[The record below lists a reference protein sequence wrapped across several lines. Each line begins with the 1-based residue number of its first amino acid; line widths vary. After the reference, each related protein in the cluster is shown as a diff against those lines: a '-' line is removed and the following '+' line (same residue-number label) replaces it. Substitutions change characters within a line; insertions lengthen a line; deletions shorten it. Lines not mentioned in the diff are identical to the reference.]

1 MSDFF
6 DKLNSYESTIGAPNG
21 TLGVASVPQGP
32 EAPVPDSSKY
42 DPITA
47 GYSKDQQMPT
57 RSRFDAGLQADDDV
71 DQHRSDSQN
80 GWWLAGATVGRA
92 VGQGLAKTALG
103 FSMLGSAIGAGVV
116 AGIGPDNLNSV
127 FGSHLTDKDY
137 SMDRIINNPVNK
149 IFTDFE
155 DKVKEITPVY
165 TTKAY
170 DQSSASDKFFNNFGK
185 WMATDGSDMV
195 GFALSM
201 AVPGGIAGKIGLGA
215 TILGDASRGAT
226 ALSEALTAA
235 GATEKALV
243 GASQGIDLATQLATH
258 GSVESMFMA
267 KDTGN
272 QIMNKY
278 LANIN
283 SKLPDYQQ
291 FKSAKD
297 LPQNLQDDLNK
308 KMSSGMKNDFWWN
321 MAAGIPANLFE
332 VGLINKFIGKAG
344 TVAESVGKDINAGAN
359 IAEDATQNVNAFDGI
374 GTGKFKTLTKNIS
387 DAANTI
393 GETRIGS
400 ALREA
405 PKGIVY
411 EGLFKAN
418 LQTQLNELS
427 TQYGLEGKAGYFLE
441 SGLQA
446 GKNILNSVNPAN
458 WNDPKYQSARDAM
471 FSGAVLGAVMG
482 GVTSAT
488 VGHNQEV
495 LAHSQHQDAV
505 NQAIN
510 YLNTAKSDFLSQDQY
525 VTKDVPQPDGTN
537 QKQIQFDDKGNPIIN
552 QTDIANFLGNQ
563 KRMSDLVASE
573 EYYTTTGQKEMASI
587 IRNERTTNWALAHLQ
602 TGKEDAMFGKLD
614 DLAKAKPEDL
624 SKLGFDPTFYGD
636 DGQARSIQQRVNE
649 IRDKVASVKDIYK
662 NVTDNIPS
670 DQTAR
675 IEELVRLKSRSD
687 EMTKHIDDL
696 TNQRDGMA
704 LDYSND
710 PLHVKDIDEATRNLR
725 ALEDS
730 KDYLDT
736 RREELESRNQ
746 DFKDNTSD
754 IDENTLNQEE
764 KDSLQHMRDSHEF
777 DTNKLDDL
785 ANFHDDKIASTKK
798 FIDDKKTM
806 YKDQLDEGGYDS
818 TVGKYNL
825 LKRAKTSG
833 QTQDIKNANGKIVQL
848 QATLHEHNHEYN
860 ALMTPFDGAKR
871 FEQRLNS
878 SFKTQLASD
887 VVNKQYEANTTLPV
901 SEHESKPQP
910 PVVTPDN
917 KIVPQPPTTP
927 EVVHTQPD
935 FLPNS
940 RLTLDNQRENRADEV
955 KQAMTTGG
963 RTDPNKIAKFASDN
977 EGTRLDVRYN
987 KNRNGG
993 QDIDGTKL
1001 SPTIRGTIKDGKF
1014 TSDKGVDMPVERL
1027 AGEQIGDIRVLTP
1040 TSTSSVK
1047 TETKLVPPVITTE
1060 NQKEFH
1066 DQMYSSSK
1074 PYVAV
1079 VINST
1084 TGVDNNTD
1092 PHQERWF
1099 RATENLNLRD
1109 GKYQL
1114 LAVTQANTPA
1124 SKALLGDSW
1133 NDNLLHDE
1141 NTIKTVLLKDGKA
1154 VKYNQF
1160 GQEDKTGNIA
1170 FTSLPLTPDKSK
1182 IAIAEH
1188 RTLEDRA
1195 KSGIEGYS
1203 WQGDKTAKYITTEEE
1218 VKSGTLDDLL
1228 TRHAEWR
1235 KELLANPDT
1244 KIYNVS
1250 SKASGIRVK
1259 GELGAVTGRLTDEKS
1274 TKVILATG
1282 NTVKDAAG
1290 KDITVKPGMTYA
1302 EHKGMVVPLTARRLT
1317 DAEIATTKEALKQ
1330 WTQSNSKNTINTFV
1344 KQLSEAVRNKDTKK
1358 AVEIREKLRG
1368 KDIGTLP
1375 IDVKDLVEG
1384 KGNISAEEL
1393 QQLYDHGLHLTN
1405 ERNAFK
1411 TYLED
1416 TVRLGDTDDYGM
1428 SVNEGKVIFGKDS
1441 MPQEDLWN
1449 NTNTDKLDA
1458 FLKDK
1463 YINISNRALSTDKD
1477 YTDYKI
1483 GKDGLEPV
1491 KWDSYHDYLTSNEHP
1506 DGSARTDMPLKTS
1519 LANLGEAQFKSVNL
1533 RFTNLTDAIKPER
1546 NDTEAIKKIAKP
1558 DTTKSFTQS
1567 DFADKVSS
1575 LEDGKSYQVELKNSD
1590 TTKAQD
1596 SFFYR
1601 FKKEDG
1607 EVKFV
1612 DRTKMDGTVDKTLP
1626 ASGSIILDALN
1637 NPEIAKG
1644 ATPDVTKLKVVDL
1657 KELGE
1662 ETKSEPVNIPTES
1675 IEAPDDYQE
1684 NDSYQGEELMT
1695 KTYNDVINEINKT
1708 GSFKGNPSDLEEF
1721 IQTVKSSF
1729 PETSA
1734 QAIAKSYVDLNP
1746 ADISSTPKTT
1756 STPIKRRVMRGMTK
1770 DVTAYKPINLD
1781 KEESWFK
1788 ERFPNVDFKRVSG
1801 LIQGKYWGLF
1811 DNAMGVL
1818 VSTDATSGTTYHE
1831 AFHTASFLYHT
1842 EAERKAVY
1850 DEYRQR
1856 TGTND
1861 SDRVVEE
1868 KLAEEFR
1875 EYVQSDGSYTFPDKR
1890 QGFFKRLWNTIKSF
1904 IGIKPHIEDLF
1915 NKISTGRFAQQ
1926 EISNDLGVQIQVP
1939 KTADLVES
1947 TSQTHAILDDMTV
1960 SFFSHF
1966 FEDGHTI
1973 DSLFNI
1979 FNEGKVSML
1988 LEGKD
1993 GIYDKMLEDY
2003 KGIID
2008 PTNPTILDNITDPQN
2023 WKDKVRLHKEVLA
2036 NLGLKL
2042 INKVASDN
2050 TSIDY
2055 TPTNLE
2061 LEGQKDN
2068 AQMESH
2074 IEFSSK
2080 EGMPKI
2086 VKFFLSSLPEL
2097 VNREDG
2103 VEHKLSAY
2111 GTLKLADP
2119 EKLMN
2124 ILGNQLAN
2132 MTTAKEMVDKI
2143 KELSVD
2149 YPTLTR
2155 LISRMQVGDELFP
2168 TTATDNEARF
2178 TGLFWQQFA
2187 KTNHEYYITYLAEN
2201 GRVDM
2206 INANSARQEQVTR
2219 DRWRDNI
2226 QSELRSP
2233 DGILKEVDNKI
2244 IVDKFKVKQLSR
2256 YTDPFEQASK
2266 LGIKFTYPE
2275 KIYANEAMFKTF
2287 KEQLQ
2292 GIINNVSNPENK
2304 VTDIFSNSDSPV
2316 RGRINKLTELETQTN
2331 PDSTERQHIA
2341 IDGKTNYSLTLN
2353 NSLSLGVNELNNRS
2367 GDLYEAAKSADTHSI
2382 VLDKLSSNPDYSI
2395 ELSISSGMKRQAADG
2410 TETAKLS
2417 PTDAFANTIN
2427 GVLKGMHSLLRPGDK
2442 KLEYRMKLGEFVASN
2457 KLVTQDGKYTQE
2469 VHSIFRDYLKDELT
2483 RINNIKDGLGSNIQY
2498 YKDSTNN
2505 LGIFT
2510 DILKDVNVPEFD
2522 MKEQAH
2528 AWVDN
2533 NKDIIDGKIASF
2545 LTDTTNKFGE
2555 TARKYSIFKQLSEK
2569 IGKKYVL
2576 KPDNYIVNGVDT
2588 RAINDILKTGDS
2600 NEVYTGGQIHQF
2612 FRYIAVNSLIGNI
2625 EQTKLFTGDLAFYKD
2640 PLKGVDPLKRFSSLT
2655 GTKKMSMVDDSY
2667 NNWLNANKEKIGYI
2681 GDTKY
2686 NLHQD
2691 GNVHIAVVKD
2701 VISSVHQDVRDNFEE
2716 GLIANGMDKD
2726 KRDAVLAKYDKINEA
2741 DAQSW
2746 IHLPGYREMLL
2757 RSHDWTNAH
2766 ELAYKKA
2773 IKGIPLNADEVFLFP
2788 PLKPQYFGPQEANGM
2803 FAPYFLKTSLSPLIP
2818 SVVKGTDLEQL
2829 MHKMYKDDVD
2839 ITSTES
2845 AVKLGG
2851 KIDTTTNDFMPLYT
2865 NVDDKAII
2873 NPQSF
2878 NATGDNGLE
2887 TVVSKLPYQYMGI
2900 QLDIAPERKEETTR
2914 GTQDEKLT
2922 MSNLSKI
2929 SGGDEILKQ
2938 YQSTIDGLVNHAK
2951 ARMIKDTGIKIK
2963 GKQYSI
2969 PDKTK
2974 LLDFLEKQA
2983 IQRGVPTNTLIG
2995 LRMALS
3001 EGSTLD
3007 AVVNKDRIDSIL
3019 ASIVNNNVIKAKRR
3033 GEQKVQVASTGV
3045 GTREFSK
3052 ETGNLHT
3059 DDSLAPYKYSK
3070 DGTTPMEVRVALPKA
3085 LVPYVE
3091 KVGGLD
3097 KFNQDMADGKID
3109 ERILKGV
3116 GFRIPTQQLS
3126 SMINYKV
3133 KEFLPYEAGP
3143 IVHLPSMI
3151 TTIAGSDF
3159 DIDKLTMYEK
3169 NYNIRYEGLKDTD
3182 FRPALRKELT
3192 NAGLIDQFTTVIGNL
3207 PERLSESELSNLIQY
3222 SKEAVSDNEGDRM
3235 DDIILKLQRKYATKP
3250 SLEYID
3256 SKGDS
3261 EKAMQNRLVEL
3272 KEQMLSNPDNF
3283 SNLISPIGN
3292 EVLSGL
3298 ADKMVELQGGQVKDD
3313 YNSAKLMKIDYLL
3326 EQGQRF
3332 QAGKDLLGIAA
3343 KQNTHHVLAQIADL
3357 TLQPSTKV
3365 WFDSME
3371 GQDMRMNRITDVNN
3385 NHQISDIVSEFI
3397 NGFVDIVKDQFTYDL
3412 NANNDTI
3419 NHFFYLTRLGVPIE
3433 ESTSFLNQPIIKK
3446 YIAERN
3452 INNSLVAEGLPEAYQ
3467 KSNFDIVNDLRKE
3480 YLAKTS
3486 NSDSSSQAK
3495 AFEKGM
3501 PHYYEEDE
3509 MRDKVRARYPNF
3521 KLSELDSMIKDDS
3534 SPKSSLRQLV
3544 VLDQFL
3550 QYRDDSSQLTNLMM
3564 LNSQDTDGISK
3575 SLTRS
3580 FVEKQMY
3587 QRMIDNNKSIFTNAR
3602 DIVGKSLIKPYFNAV
3617 MEAEPYFKDLFDTK
3631 SDKANE
3637 LRTQLVHTIAG
3648 SNGIDDVTDATKKFE
3663 SFITAHLLQNTVTD
3677 ENSLPLSA
3685 EQGQLLMGNNS
3696 AATSMLKLRAKLEQD
3711 KTPNDALD
3719 ALSVVKGTDR
3729 TKGNYVDNVKLNNK
3743 RMNKQQSDILS
3754 GSMSDL
3760 LNSNPDV
3767 AKKLFKATLVQSGLN
3782 NSYMSY
3788 HNLLPA
3794 QWFHS
3799 MVAKVMNVFRTSD
3812 LPMHNVLDD
3821 YFRNNWKDSVLV
3833 PKVKNRSVTELQDGS
3848 IAIKLKNEQYNDKMY
3863 LKKWSIPEGV
3873 SKKDFFSQRSDETIP
3888 DSQKPN
3894 WELSLYK
3901 YHDNNG
3907 ESMIFKRVNPLGLA
3921 EKAQETSREWKNKSI
3936 WNVNNK
3942 VDGELVSSG
3951 NYLDYTNYKPTEQ
3964 TETDIVVPDEVNKRF
3979 SEAAGTEHNSVGEAT
3994 EAQTKVSNAL
4004 DKYREGK
4011 LSGMSDRQAEDS
4023 AMMEIKCNF

>member
-6 DKLNSYESTIGAPNG
+6 DKLNSYESTVGAPNG
-21 TLGVASVPQGP
+21 AFGAATIAPGAGT
-32 EAPVPDSSKY
+32 PVPNSGKY

-47 GYSKDQQMPT
+47 GYSKIQQMPD
-57 RSRFDAGLQADDDV
+57 RSRFDTGLIADEDV
-71 DQHRSDSQN
+71 AQHRSDTQN
-80 GWWLAGATVGRA
+80 GWWLAGATAGRV
-92 VGQGLAKTALG
+92 VGQGLAKVSQG
-103 FSMLGSAIGAGVV
+103 FSMIGSAIGAGVV
-116 AGIGPDNLNSV
+116 AGIGPDNLNEL

-137 SMDRIINNPVNK
+137 SMDKIINNPVNK

-165 TTKAY
+165 TTKDY
-170 DQSSASDKFFNNFGK
+170 EQSSASDKFFNNFGK
-185 WMATDGSDMV
+185 WMATDGADMV

-201 AVPGGIAGKIGLGA
+201 AIPAGAASKIGLGA
-215 TILGDASRGAT
+215 SIIGDASRGAT
-226 ALSEALTAA
+226 ALSEALTGL
-235 GATEKALV
+235 GATEKVLSSTSKA
-243 GASQGIDLATQLATH
+243 IDLATQLAAH
-258 GSVESMFMA
+258 GSIESMFMA
-267 KDTGN
+267 KDTGH

-278 LANIN
+278 LEDIN
-283 SKLPDYQQ
+283 SKLPEYQQ
-291 FKSAKD
+291 FKSVKD

-332 VGLINKFIGKAG
+332 VGLINKFLGKASG
-344 TVAESVGKDINAGAN
+344 LAGSVAKDINAGAT
-359 IAEDATQNVNAFDGI
+359 IADEATQVTKAFDGL
-374 GTGKFKTLTKNIS
+374 GTGKFKTLTKSI
-387 DAANTI
+387 ANTAD
-393 GETRIGS
+393 RIGS
-400 ALREA
+400 TRVGSVLKAA

-441 SGLQA
+441 SGLKA
-446 GKNILNSVNPAN
+446 GENILNSVNPAN

-495 LAHSQHQDAV
+495 LNHNAHQDAV
-505 NQAIN
+505 KSAID

-525 VTKDVPQPDGTN
+525 VTKDVVQPDGTTK
-537 QKQIQFDDKGNPIIN
+537 KQIQFDDKGNPIVD
-552 QTDIANFLGNQ
+552 QTSIANFLGNQ

-573 EYYTTTGQKEMASI
+573 EYFTTTGQKEMASI
-587 IRNERTTNWALAHLQ
+587 IRNERITNWVLAHLQ
-602 TGKEDAMFGKLD
+602 TGKEDAMFSKLD
-614 DLAKAKPEDL
+614 DLNKAKPEDL
-624 SKLGFDPTFYGD
+624 VKLGFDPTFYGD
-636 DGQARSIQQRVNE
+636 DGQAKSIQQRVAE
-649 IRDKVASVKDIYK
+649 IRDKAASVKKIYK
-662 NVTDNIPS
+662 DITDNIPS
-670 DQTAR
+670 DQIAR

-687 EMTKHIDDL
+687 EMSKHINNL
-696 TNQRDGMA
+696 TNERDSLS
-704 LDYSND
+704 LDYKD
-710 PLHVKDIDEATRNLR
+710 EPLHVKDIDEASRRLK
-725 ALEDS
+725 ALEDN
-730 KDYLDT
+730 KGYIDK
-736 RREELESRNQ
+736 RREELDARRKE
-746 DFKDNTSD
+746 FKDNTES
-754 IDENTLNQEE
+754 IDEKALSKEE
-764 KDSLQHMRDSHEF
+764 RDSLQHIKNSHDFDSQ
-777 DTNKLDDL
+777 KLDRLTD
-785 ANFHDDKIASTKK
+785 FHNSQIESTKRL
-798 FIDDKKTM
+798 IDEKKTI
-806 YKDQLDEGGYDS
+806 YKDDLEKSGYDS
-818 TVGKYNL
+818 TLGKYNL
-825 LKRAKTSG
+825 LKRAKTAEQS
-833 QTQDIKNANGKIVQL
+833 QDIKTADTKIAQL
-848 QATLHEHNHEYN
+848 QSALHEHNHEYN
-860 ALMTPFDGAKR
+860 ALMTPITGAQR

-878 SFKTQLASD
+878 SFRTQMASD
-887 VVNKQYEANTTLPV
+887 IVDRTQQENSTLPV
-901 SEHESKPQP
+901 SEHEAQPQP
-910 PVVTPDN
+910 PIIAPDN
-917 KIVPQPPTTP
+917 TIVPQPPTTP
-927 EVVHTQPD
+927 EVVHTQPEH
-935 FLPNS
+935 LS
-940 RLTLDNQRENRADEV
+940 STRLTLDNQRENRANEI

-963 RTDPNKIAKFASDN
+963 RTDPNKIAKFSSDN
-977 EGTRLDVRYN
+977 EGTRLDV
-987 KNRNGG
+987 KP
-993 QDIDGTKL
+993 IKDGKL
-1001 SPTIRGTIKDGKF
+1001 GKTIRGTITNDKF
-1014 TSDKGVDMPVERL
+1014 ISDKGVEMPIERL
-1027 AGEQIGDIRVLTP
+1027 GGEAIGDIRVLTP
-1040 TSTSSVK
+1040 TIKSLVK
-1047 TETKLVPPVITTE
+1047 TETQSIPPVITTE
-1060 NQKEFH
+1060 TQKEFH
-1066 DQMYSSSK
+1066 DAMYSSSK

-1079 VINST
+1079 AINST
-1084 TGVDNNTD
+1084 TGVDNNSD

-1099 RATENLNLRD
+1099 RTTENLNLRD

-1114 LAVTQANTPA
+1114 LAVTQANAHAT
-1124 SKALLGDSW
+1124 KALLGDSW
-1133 NDNLLHDE
+1133 NDALLHDE
-1141 NTIKTVLLKDGKA
+1141 NTIKTVLLKDGKP
-1154 VKYNQF
+1154 VKYDQF
-1160 GQEDKTGNIA
+1160 GQEHPEGEIA
-1170 FTSLPLTPDKSK
+1170 FTSLPLTPDKGK
-1182 IAIAEH
+1182 VAIVEH
-1188 RTLEDRA
+1188 RTLEQ
-1195 KSGIEGYS
+1195 KHPEFTY
-1203 WQGDKTAKYITTEEE
+1203 QGDKTARYITTEEE
-1218 VKSGTLDDLL
+1218 VKSGTTQDLL
-1228 TRHAEWR
+1228 LRHAEWR
-1235 KELLANPDT
+1235 KQLLADSNT
-1244 KIYNVS
+1244 KIFSIS

-1259 GELGAVTGRLTDEKS
+1259 GELGTVTGRLTEDKS
-1274 TKVILATG
+1274 VKVILATG

-1290 KDITVKPGMTYA
+1290 KDITVKSGMAYA
-1302 EHKGMVVPLTARRLT
+1302 EHKGMVVPLTARKLT
-1317 DAEIATTKEALKQ
+1317 DTELQVTKEALKQ
-1330 WTQSNSKNTINTFV
+1330 WTQSNSKNTINNFV
-1344 KQLSEAVRNKDTKK
+1344 KQLSEAVKNNDKK
-1358 AVEIREKLRG
+1358 LATEIREKLRG
-1368 KDIGTLP
+1368 KDISTLP
-1375 IDVKDLVEG
+1375 VDVKNLIED

-1405 ERNAFK
+1405 ERNAYK

-1416 TVRLGDTDDYGM
+1416 NVRLGDTDEYGM
-1428 SVNEGKVIFGKDS
+1428 SVNEGKIIFGKDS

-1449 NTNTDKLDA
+1449 NANTDKLDT
-1458 FLKDK
+1458 FLKEK
-1463 YINISNRALSTDKD
+1463 YINISNRALSIDKG

-1506 DGSARTDMPLKTS
+1506 DGSPRSDMPLKSS
-1519 LANLGEAQFKSVNL
+1519 LSPLGEAQFKSVNL
-1533 RFTNLTDAIKPER
+1533 RFTNLTDAVKPER

-1558 DTTKSFTQS
+1558 QEQKEITPNQFS
-1567 DFADKVSS
+1567 DKIDS
-1575 LEDGKSYQVELKNSD
+1575 LEEGKTYRLELKSRND
-1590 TTKAQD
+1590 NDPQTP
-1596 SFFYR
+1596 FYYD
-1601 FKKEDG
+1601 FKKENG
-1607 EVKFV
+1607 EMKFV
-1612 DRTKMDGTVDKTLP
+1612 QRIKMNGDVMTDVPSSGQFLVDQ
-1626 ASGSIILDALN
+1626 LN
-1637 NPEIAKG
+1637 NPEAAKNINPSFKIMDIKEADTDIAK
-1644 ATPDVTKLKVVDL
+1644 
-1657 KELGE
+1657 
-1662 ETKSEPVNIPTES
+1662 ETEAITSPTES
-1675 IEAPDDYQE
+1675 VQSKLEDGNE
-1684 NDSYQGEELMT
+1684 SSSYYNEDLMD
-1695 KTYNDVINEINKT
+1695 KTYNEVIGEINKL
-1708 GSFKGNPSDLEEF
+1708 GQFKGVLSDLEEF

-1729 PETSA
+1729 PEITS
-1734 QAIAKSYVDLNP
+1734 QAIAKSYAENNP
-1746 ADISSTPKTT
+1746 ADVSSTPKENN
-1756 STPIKRRVMRGMTK
+1756 SPVKRREMRGMAK
-1770 DVTAYKPINLD
+1770 GTAIYKPIDLNH
-1781 KEESWFK
+1781 EEAWFK
-1788 ERFPNVDFKRVSG
+1788 ERFPNVDFKRVNG

-1818 VSTDATSGTTYHE
+1818 VSTDATQGTTYHE
-1831 AFHTASFLYHT
+1831 AFHTASLLYHT
-1842 EAERKAVY
+1842 ETERKAVY
-1850 DEYRQR
+1850 NEYRER
-1856 TGTND
+1856 TGEKL
-1861 SDRVVEE
+1861 SDTAVEE

-1875 EYVQSDGSYTFPDKR
+1875 EYVQADGNYTFPDKR
-1890 QGFFKRLWNTIKSF
+1890 QNFFQKLWHTIKSF
-1904 IGIKPHIEDLF
+1904 FSNKNSIEDLF
-1915 NKISTGRFAQQ
+1915 NKINTGHFAQQ
-1926 EISNDLGVQIQVP
+1926 EIADNIGVQIFAP

-1947 TSQTHAILDDMTV
+1947 TTQTHAILDDMTV

-2003 KGIID
+2003 KGIVD
-2008 PTNPTILDNITDPQN
+2008 PSNPTILDKIVEPEN
-2023 WKDKVRLHKEVLA
+2023 WRDKVRLHKEVLA

-2050 TSIDY
+2050 TAVDY

-2074 IEFSSK
+2074 VEFSSK

-2097 VNREDG
+2097 VNGESG
-2103 VEHKLSAY
+2103 IEHKLSAY

-2124 ILGNQLAN
+2124 TLGNQLAN
-2132 MTTAKEMVDKI
+2132 STTTKDMVDKI

-2168 TTATDNEARF
+2168 ATATANEARF

-2226 QSELRSP
+2226 QSELRSS

-2244 IVDKFKVKQLSR
+2244 IVDKNKVKQLSR

-2275 KIYANEAMFKTF
+2275 KIYANEAMFKIF
-2287 KEQLQ
+2287 KENLQ

-2304 VTDIFSNSDSPV
+2304 VTDIFSSTDSPV
-2316 RGRINKLTELETQTN
+2316 RGRVNKLTELEAKTN

-2341 IDGKTNYSLTLN
+2341 IDGKTNYNLTLN
-2353 NSLSLGVNELNNRS
+2353 NSLSLGVNEFNNRS
-2367 GDLYEAAKSADTHSI
+2367 GKIFEAAKAAEINSV
-2382 VLDKLSSNPDYSI
+2382 VLDKLSNDPNYNV

-2427 GVLKGMHSLLRPGDK
+2427 GILKGMHSLLRPGDK
-2442 KLEYRMKLGEFVASN
+2442 KLEYKLKLGEFVPSD
-2457 KLVTQDGKYTQE
+2457 KLVTQEGKYTQE
-2469 VHSIFRDYLKDELT
+2469 VSKVFRNYLKDEFT
-2483 RINNIKDGLGSNIQY
+2483 RIDHIKDGIGSNIQY
-2498 YKDSTNN
+2498 YKDSINN

-2510 DILKDVNVPEFD
+2510 DILKDVNIPEFS
-2522 MKEQAH
+2522 MKEEAH
-2528 AWVDN
+2528 AWIDN
-2533 NKDIIDGKIASF
+2533 NKDIIDDKISKF
-2545 LTDTTNKFGE
+2545 LTDTTKKFGE

-2569 IGKKYVL
+2569 VGKKYVL

-2588 RAINDILKTGDS
+2588 RAINDILKTNDS
-2600 NEVYTGGQIHQF
+2600 NEVYTGNHIHQF

-2625 EQTKLFTGDLAFYKD
+2625 EQTKLFTGDLAFYKGSQEG
-2640 PLKGVDPLKRFSSLT
+2640 LDPLKRFSSLT
-2655 GTKKMSMVDDSY
+2655 GTKKLSMVDDSY
-2667 NNWLNANKEKIGYI
+2667 NNWLNTNRPKVGYL

-2701 VISSVHQDVRDNFEE
+2701 VISSVRKEVRDNFEE
-2716 GLIANGMDKD
+2716 GLIANGMDKA
-2726 KRDAVLAKYDKINEA
+2726 KRDAVLAKYNKINEA

-2773 IKGIPLNADEVFLFP
+2773 IKGIPLNADELFLFP
-2788 PLKPQYFGPQEANGM
+2788 PLKPQYFGPQEADRM
-2803 FAPYFLKTSLSPLIP
+2803 YAPYFLKTSLSPLIP
-2818 SVVKGTDLEQL
+2818 SVVRGTDLEQL

-2851 KIDTTTNDFMPLYT
+2851 KIDTSTNDFMSLYT
-2865 NVDDKAII
+2865 NEGDEAVI

-2878 NATGDNGLE
+2878 NATGENGLE

-2922 MSNLSKI
+2922 MSNLAKI
-2929 SGGDEILKQ
+2929 SGGEEILKQ
-2938 YQSTIDGLVNHAK
+2938 YQSTIDRLVTHAK
-2951 ARMIKDTGIKIK
+2951 SKMLKETGIKIK
-2963 GKQYSI
+2963 GKEYAI

-2995 LRMALS
+2995 LRMALTD
-3001 EGSTLD
+3001 GSSLD

-3019 ASIVNNNVIKAKRR
+3019 ASIVNNNTIKAKRR
-3033 GEQKVQVASTGV
+3033 GEQKVQVASTGI
-3045 GTREFSK
+3045 GSREFSK
-3052 ETGNLHT
+3052 ESGNLHT
-3059 DDSLAPYKYSK
+3059 DDSLAPYKFTK
-3070 DGTTPMEVRVALPKA
+3070 DGTIPMEVRVALPKA

-3097 KFNQDMADGKID
+3097 KFNQMIAEGKID

-3133 KEFLPYEAGP
+3133 KEFLPYESGP
-3143 IVHLPSMI
+3143 VVHLPSMI

-3159 DIDKLTMYEK
+3159 DIDKLIMYEK

-3182 FRPALRKELT
+3182 FRPALRRELT
-3192 NAGLIDQFTTVIGNL
+3192 NAGLIDQFKTVMGNL
-3207 PERLSESELSNLIQY
+3207 PERLSETELSNLIQY

-3235 DDIILKLQRKYATKP
+3235 DDIILKLQKKYATKP

-3256 SKGDS
+3256 SSGDS
-3261 EKAMQNRLVEL
+3261 EKALQNRLVEL
-3272 KEQMLSNPDNF
+3272 KEQMLSHPDNF
-3283 SNLISPIGN
+3283 SNLIAPIGN

-3298 ADKMVELQGGQVKDD
+3298 ADKMIDLRGDKETDS

-3357 TLQPSTKV
+3357 SLQPSTKV
-3365 WFDSME
+3365 WFDSMAD
-3371 GQDMRMNRITDVNN
+3371 QDMRMNRITDVNN
-3385 NHQISDIVSEFI
+3385 NHQISDVISEFI

-3412 NANNDTI
+3412 NANKDTI

-3433 ESTSFLNQPIIKK
+3433 ESTSFLNQPVIRK

-3467 KSNFDIVNDLRKE
+3467 KSNFDIVNELRKE
-3480 YLAKTS
+3480 YLAKTANTELS
-3486 NSDSSSQAK
+3486 FRAK
-3495 AFEKGM
+3495 DFEKGM

-3509 MRDKVRARYPNF
+3509 LRDKVRAKYPNF
-3521 KLSELDSMIKDDS
+3521 KLSELDDMIKDDS
-3534 SPKSSLRQLV
+3534 TPKNALRQLV

-3564 LNSQDTDGISK
+3564 LNSQDTDGVSK

-3587 QRMIDNNKSIFTNAR
+3587 QKMINDNHSIFTNSR
-3602 DIVGKSLIKPYFNAV
+3602 DIVDKSLIKPYFNTV
-3617 MEAEPYFKDLFDTK
+3617 MEAESYFKDLFDTK

-3637 LRTQLVHTIAG
+3637 LRSQLVHTISG

-3663 SFITAHLLQNTVTD
+3663 SFMTSHLLQNTVTED
-3677 ENSLPLSA
+3677 MSLPLSA

-3696 AATSMLKLRAKLEQD
+3696 AATSMLKLRAKFEDD
-3711 KTPNDALD
+3711 KTPNDAID
-3719 ALSVVKGTDR
+3719 ALSVVKGVDR

-3754 GSMSDL
+3754 GAMTDL

-3767 AKKLFKATLVQSGLN
+3767 AKKIFKATLVQSGLN
-3782 NSYMSY
+3782 SSYMSY

-3794 QWFHS
+3794 QWFHN
-3799 MVAKVMNVFRTSD
+3799 MVAKVMNTFRTSD
-3812 LPMHNVLDD
+3812 LPMHNILDD
-3821 YFRNNWKDSVLV
+3821 YFRNNWKDSTLV
-3833 PKVKNRSVTELQDGS
+3833 PKVKNRSVSELQDGG

-3863 LKKWSIPEGV
+3863 LKKWSIPEGI
-3873 SKKDFFSQRSDETIP
+3873 SKKDFFSKRSDETIP
-3888 DSQKPN
+3888 DSDKPN
-3894 WELSLYK
+3894 WELALYK

-3907 ESMIFKRVNPLGLA
+3907 ESMIFKRVNPLGLS

-3942 VDGELVSSG
+3942 VEGDLVSSS

-3964 TETDIVVPDEVNKRF
+3964 IETDIVVPEEVTKRF
-3979 SEAAGTEHNSVGEAT
+3979 NEAVGTEHTTVGEAT
-3994 EAQTKVSNAL
+3994 QAQTKLANAL
-4004 DKYREGK
+4004 EKYKESK
-4011 LSGMSDRQAEDS
+4011 LNGMSDKQSEDS